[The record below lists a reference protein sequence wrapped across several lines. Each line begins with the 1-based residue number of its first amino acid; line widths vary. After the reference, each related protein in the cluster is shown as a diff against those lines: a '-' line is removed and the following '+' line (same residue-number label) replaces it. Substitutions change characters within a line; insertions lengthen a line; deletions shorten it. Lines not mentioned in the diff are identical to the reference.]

1 MNCKEVT
8 ANLNATLPYLR
19 CQVVEG
25 HHATKSVHK
34 EYHQTVCV
42 SNSHQVMASTGC
54 LFKTEVSRR
63 DRFSAFG

>member
-8 ANLNATLPYLR
+8 ANLNGTLPYLR
-19 CQVVEG
+19 RQVVEG
-25 HHATKSVHK
+25 HHDTKSLRK
-34 EYHQTVCV
+34 EYHQTVYM

-54 LFKTEVSRR
+54 LFKTEVNRR